1 MKWLARGGKC
11 GIVSSMNEKL
21 IIIGTG
27 PAGYTAAIYAARADL
42 KPLVFTGEQIGGQL
56 TTTTEI
62 ENFPGFPEGI
72 NGPELMFNM
81 SQQAEK
87 FGTRYVYETVLN
99 VSREACSG
107 LFTVTTTGGAYQAE
121 SVIIATGATARYLG
135 LPGEKELIG
144 HGLTACATCDGA
156 FYRDVPVCVVGGGD
170 SACEEASFLTRFASK
185 VYLIHR
191 RDTLR
196 ASKAMQQRV
205 LNDPKIEPVWN
216 STIAAYQTDESGEV
230 CGITLK
236 DTVTGE
242 ERPLEVKCVFMAI
255 GHVPNTKFL
264 GDLVELDAGGFIV
277 TSPGGTDTRVPGLF
291 AAGDVADPKYQ
302 QAISAAGMGCRAAL
316 DAEHY
321 LLTNFG

>member
-1 MKWLARGGKC
+1 
-11 GIVSSMNEKL
+11 MNEKL

-42 KPLVFTGEQIGGQL
+42 APLVFTGNQIGGQL

-72 NGPELMFNM
+72 MGPELMFNM

-87 FGTRYVYETVLN
+87 FGARYAYEDVLSVY
-99 VSREACSG
+99 REDCSG
-107 LFTVTTTGGAYQAE
+107 LFVVTTSGGAYKAQA
-121 SVIIATGATARYLG
+121 VIVATGAKARYLG

-216 STIAAYQTDESGEV
+216 STIAAYQTDESGELCSV
-230 CGITLK
+230 TLQ
-236 DTVTGE
+236 DTLTDE
-242 ERPLEVKCVFMAI
+242 QRPLEVKCVFMAI
-255 GHVPNTKFL
+255 GHSPNSAFL
-264 GDLVELDAGGFIV
+264 GDLVDVDGAGFIV
-277 TSPGGTDTRVPGLF
+277 RTNGGTATKTPGLF
-291 AAGDVADPKYQ
+291 AAGDVADPVYR
-302 QAISAAGMGCRAAL
+302 QAISAAGMGCWAAME
-316 DAEHY
+316 AERY
-321 LLTNFG
+321 LLSLE

>member
-1 MKWLARGGKC
+1 
-11 GIVSSMNEKL
+11 MNSAEKL

-42 KPLVFTGEQIGGQL
+42 KPLVFTGGQIGGQL

-72 NGPELMFNM
+72 NGPDLMYNM
-81 SQQAEK
+81 YQQAEK
-87 FGTRYVYETVLN
+87 FGTRYAFEEVLS
-99 VSREACSG
+99 VTQEACSG
-107 LFTVTTTGGAYQAE
+107 LFTVTTSGGAYQAQA
-121 SVIIATGATARYLG
+121 VIVATGATARYLG
-135 LPGEKELIG
+135 IEGEKELIG

-191 RDTLR
+191 RDQLR

-205 LNDPKIEPVWN
+205 LNAPKIQPVWN
-216 STIAAYQTDESGEV
+216 STIAAYHTDDAGEV
-230 CGITLK
+230 SSITLQ

-242 ERPLEVKCVFMAI
+242 QKELELKCVFMAI
-255 GHVPNTKFL
+255 GHVPNSKFL
-264 GDLVELDAGGFIV
+264 GNLVDVDAAGFII
-277 TSPGGTDTRVPGLF
+277 SNPGSTATKTPGLF
-291 AAGDVADPKYQ
+291 VAGDVGDPVYR

-316 DAEHY
+316 DAERY
-321 LLTNFG
+321 LNTLD

>member
-1 MKWLARGGKC
+1 MD
-11 GIVSSMNEKL
+11 EKL

-27 PAGYTAAIYAARADL
+27 PAGYTAALYAARADL
-42 KPLVFTGEQIGGQL
+42 SPLVFTGEQIGGQL

-62 ENFPGFPEGI
+62 ENFPGFPDGI
-72 NGPELMFNM
+72 MGPELMFNM

-87 FGTRYVYETVLN
+87 FGARYVYENVLS
-99 VSREACSG
+99 VSQEACSG
-107 LFTVTTTGGAYQAE
+107 LFTVTTGGGAYKAQA
-121 SVIIATGATARYLG
+121 VIIATGATARYLG
-135 LPGEKELIG
+135 LDGEKELIG

-170 SACEEASFLTRFASK
+170 SACEEANFLTRFASK

-205 LNDPKIEPVWN
+205 LGNEKIEPLWN
-216 STIAAYQTDESGEV
+216 STIAAYHTDESGEMASV
-230 CGITLK
+230 TLK

-255 GHVPNTKFL
+255 GHTPNSKFL
-264 GDLVELDAGGFIV
+264 GSLVDVDEAGFI
-277 TSPGGTDTRVPGLF
+277 TTIGSTATKTPGLF
-291 AAGDVADPKYQ
+291 AAGDVADPHYQ

-316 DAEHY
+316 DAERY
-321 LLTNFG
+321 LLSLS

>member
-1 MKWLARGGKC
+1 
-11 GIVSSMNEKL
+11 MNEKL

-42 KPLVFTGEQIGGQL
+42 RPLVFTGEQIGGQL

-87 FGTRYVYETVLN
+87 FGARYAYETVVS
-99 VSREACSG
+99 VSREDCSG
-107 LFTVTTTGGAYQAE
+107 LFTVTTSGGAYKAE
-121 SVIIATGATARYLG
+121 AVIIATGATARYLG

-205 LNDPKIEPVWN
+205 LDNPKIEPLWN
-216 STIAAYQTDESGEV
+216 STIAAYQTDESGEL
-230 CGITLK
+230 CSITSKTLINQSLSQRFTCLCAVVRR
-236 DTVTGE
+236 DC
-242 ERPLEVKCVFMAI
+242 LSNLC
-255 GHVPNTKFL
+255 L
-264 GDLVELDAGGFIV
+264 
-277 TSPGGTDTRVPGLF
+277 S
-291 AAGDVADPKYQ
+291 
-302 QAISAAGMGCRAAL
+302 
-316 DAEHY
+316 
-321 LLTNFG
+321 

>member
-1 MKWLARGGKC
+1 MTA
-11 GIVSSMNEKL
+11 MDEKL

-42 KPLVFTGEQIGGQL
+42 SPLVFTGEQLGGQL

-72 NGPELMFNM
+72 MGPDLMFNM

-87 FGTRYVYETVLN
+87 FGARYAYENVLS
-99 VSREACSG
+99 VTKEACSD
-107 LFTVTTTGGAYQAE
+107 LFVVTTSGGAYKAE
-121 SVIIATGATARYLG
+121 AVIIATGATARYLG
-135 LPGEKELIG
+135 IEGEKELIG

-191 RDTLR
+191 RDQLR

-205 LNDPKIEPVWN
+205 LSNPKIEPVWN
-216 STIAAYQTDESGEV
+216 STIAAYSKDDAGELCAV
-230 CGITLK
+230 TLQ
-236 DTVTGE
+236 DTVTGSSVRWRSSAYSWRLVINPTASLWVIWWMWM
-242 ERPLEVKCVFMAI
+242 RPDSSNES
-255 GHVPNTKFL
+255 T
-264 GDLVELDAGGFIV
+264 
-277 TSPGGTDTRVPGLF
+277 
-291 AAGDVADPKYQ
+291 VAQPPRPRL
-302 QAISAAGMGCRAAL
+302 ICCR
-316 DAEHY
+316 
-321 LLTNFG
+321 

>member
-1 MKWLARGGKC
+1 MD
-11 GIVSSMNEKL
+11 EKL

-42 KPLVFTGEQIGGQL
+42 KPLLFTGSQIGGQL

-72 NGPELMFNM
+72 EGPTLMFNM

-87 FGTRYVYETVLN
+87 FGTRMVYEDV
-99 VSREACSG
+99 VSVTREECSG
-107 LFTVTTTGGAYQAE
+107 LFVVTTSGGAYKAQA
-121 SVIIATGATARYLG
+121 VILATGATARYLG

-170 SACEEASFLTRFASK
+170 SACEEAHFLTRFASK
-185 VYLIHR
+185 VYMIHR
-191 RDTLR
+191 RDSLR

-205 LNDPKIEPVWN
+205 LSHEKIEMLWN
-216 STIAAYQTDESGEV
+216 TTIDSYTRGEDGELSGV
-230 CGITLK
+230 TLR
-236 DTVTGE
+236 DTATGE
-242 ERPLEVKCVFMAI
+242 LRPLEVKCVFMAI
-255 GHVPNTKFL
+255 GHTPNSKIAGALVDTDPAGFVICTNDGGATK
-264 GDLVELDAGGFIV
+264 
-277 TSPGGTDTRVPGLF
+277 TPGLF
-291 AAGDVADPKYQ
+291 AAGDVADPHYR

-316 DAEHY
+316 EAERY
-321 LLTNFG
+321 LLSL

>member
-1 MKWLARGGKC
+1 
-11 GIVSSMNEKL
+11 MNDAEKL
-21 IIIGTG
+21 IIIGSG

-42 KPLVFTGEQIGGQL
+42 KPLLFTGGQIGGQL

-72 NGPELMFNM
+72 MGPELMFNM

-87 FGTRYVYETVLN
+87 FGTRFAFEEVLS
-99 VSREACSG
+99 VTQEACSG
-107 LFTVTTTGGAYQAE
+107 LFTVTTSGGAYQAQA
-121 SVIIATGATARYLG
+121 VIVATGATARYLG
-135 LPGEKELIG
+135 IEGEKELIG

-191 RDTLR
+191 RDQLR

-205 LNDPKIEPVWN
+205 LENEKIEPLWN
-216 STIAAYQTDESGEV
+216 STIAAYHKDEQGELASV
-230 CGITLK
+230 TLK
-236 DTVTGE
+236 DTVDGT
-242 ERPLEVKCVFMAI
+242 ERELEVKCVFMAI
-255 GHVPNTKFL
+255 GHVPNSSFI
-264 GDLVELDAGGFIV
+264 GDLAEVDKAGFIV
-277 TSPGGTDTRVPGLF
+277 TTPGGTATKTPGLF
-291 AAGDVADPKYQ
+291 VAGDVGDAVYQ

-316 DAEHY
+316 DAERY
-321 LLTNFG
+321 LLSLS